1 MTEKLTVI
9 SERVDDI
16 PLVVAQQKR
25 MGVQPLLDEH
35 FPTHGNWL
43 GISLGWVAM
52 AWLTHIIS
60 QADHRLNHVQ
70 PWAAKRLE
78 TLRGCTGQ
86 QVRALDFSDDRL
98 GDVLYALSDDE
109 WWDAFE
115 SGLNQRLLQVY
126 DLSTEQIRL
135 DSTTVS
141 GYWHVTPDGLS
152 QLGHSNC
159 RFAYFRPPYMV

>member
-16 PLVVAQQKR
+16 PLLVAQQKH

-52 AWLTHIIS
+52 VWLTHIIS
-60 QADHRLNHVQ
+60 RADHRLNHVQ

-78 TLRGCTGQ
+78 TLRGCSGQ
-86 QVRALDFSDDRL
+86 PVRALDFSDDRL

-109 WWDAFE
+109 RWDAFE
-115 SGLNQRLLQVY
+115 SGLNQRLLRV
-126 DLSTEQIRL
+126 
-135 DSTTVS
+135 
-141 GYWHVTPDGLS
+141 
-152 QLGHSNC
+152 
-159 RFAYFRPPYMV
+159 